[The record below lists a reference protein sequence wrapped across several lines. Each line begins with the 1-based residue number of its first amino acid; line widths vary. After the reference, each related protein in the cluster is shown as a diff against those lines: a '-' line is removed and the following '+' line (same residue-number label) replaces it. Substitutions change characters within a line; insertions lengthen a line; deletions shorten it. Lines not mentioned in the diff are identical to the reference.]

1 MSSITGVMENPIF
14 LFKVIL
20 IIIVCFIILLIRP
33 QMLTID
39 EI

>member
-20 IIIVCFIILLIRP
+20 IIVCFIILLIRP
-33 QMLTID
+33 QMLTTD